1 MSLSEEKK
9 IHDRVTNPESK
20 RVQQER
26 SESHA
31 PSCVSMK
38 SDWSLNTPLEFQ
50 KEGIPT
56 DKRDQQKFGLNSSCQ
71 NASGQQ
77 IDLSSLFKPLE
88 KRAVKFLK
96 DQLKKIK
103 MHLEGST
110 AMYMDDQTPEKC
122 GRDGALKI
130 TMHILRT
137 MNQEELAE
145 RLEKSE
151 LLIECHHKHKSTLK
165 NKLKCLF
172 EGKAMQGNHTLLSKI
187 YTELYITEGRT
198 GGISEEHEV
207 RQIEIVS
214 KGQTSQETAINCND
228 IFQPLLGQETHIRTV
243 LTKGVAGIGKTV
255 SVQKFILDWAEGKA
269 NQDILLIFALPF
281 RDLNLLKSEKYS
293 LTQLLQHFLPE
304 FKIIGSVEPYA
315 NKVLFILDGMDECRL
330 PLDFKKNESCFDI
343 TTATSLDVLLTNL
356 IKGNLLPSA
365 RIWITS
371 RPAAASQ
378 IPSEYVHRV
387 TDIQGFND
395 SQKEIYF
402 RKRFSDQD
410 LANRIIAHMKS
421 SKTLYIMCHIPV
433 FCWISAT
440 VFEHLMREADRTK
453 FPKTL
458 TQMYTH
464 FLIFQMRI
472 KNEKYGRKEVTD
484 HWQSEQKFIMKL
496 GKLAFHNLQKGN
508 LLFYEED
515 LRDFGIDVSEA
526 LVYSGVCTEILT
538 EDTGLYEGKVY
549 CFVHLSVQEYLA
561 ALYTYLSHSDLPFN
575 VLYWFPK
582 ESTSL
587 KTLKNAADQALQST
601 NGNFDFNL
609 CFLLGLLVNTSVNK
623 FKRFLRENTAHNL
636 ITSTVDQALQSK
648 NGHLDLY
655 LRFLLGLSLDSS
667 QSLLQ
672 GLLTQTAQKSFD
684 SEKIIEYIKQKIR
697 ENISP
702 ERTINL
708 FHCLSELNDNSLV
721 KEVQSYLK
729 SQSVLEKLS
738 PAQWSALAFVLLTSE
753 EDLDVFDLKK
763 YSRSDKVLL
772 RLLPVVKA
780 SRTALLSSC
789 KLTMRCCEALA
800 SVISSKSCC
809 LKELDLNDNDLQD
822 SGVVSLLTG
831 LANPYCKLKILRL
844 KSCNLT
850 AKCCEQLA
858 SAIKSNTSLI
868 ELDLSDN
875 DLQDSGVNYISSAVV
890 SVYSKLETLR
900 LNSSN
905 LTGKCCEQL
914 ASTISSNSS
923 LMEVDLSDND
933 LQDSGVKLLSS
944 AVVSVHSKL
953 ETMRLSCCGVTE
965 EGCFSLASALRSNP
979 SHLRELDMSGNHIV
993 DSGVI
998 SLCVLLVD
1006 SSCKLEKLRLFD
1018 GQELKRDP
1026 TTLAS
1031 VLCSKLS
1038 ELSELDLSNSH
1049 IGDSGVDLLCAVL
1062 EDPHCTP
1069 ETLRL
1074 KGCKLSAKCCE
1085 GLASALLSN
1094 CDTLRELDMSDNDL
1108 QDSGVK
1114 LLCAALG
1121 SPQSKLVTIMLS
1133 NCGVTEEG
1141 YSALASVL
1149 GSNSSHLREL
1159 DMSRNNP
1166 KDSGLQQLCAVL
1178 QTPNCKLKNLNLSD
1192 CGITEEGCFS
1202 LASALRSNPSH
1213 LRELDMSGNHIVDSG
1228 VISLCV
1234 LLVDSSCKLEKLRL
1248 FDGQELKRD
1257 PTTLASVL
1265 CSKLSELSELDLSNS
1280 HIGNSGVDL
1289 LCAVLE
1295 DPHCKPETLRL
1306 KGCKLSAKCCEK
1318 LASTLLSNC
1327 DTLRELDMSDN
1338 ELQDSGV
1345 KLLCAALENPQCKL
1359 ATLMLRECGIT
1370 EEGFSSLASALHS
1383 NPFYLREL
1391 DMSSNR
1397 PGDSGVKRLSDILLD
1412 PKCQLEKV
1420 QLSSCGVTKNGSSS
1434 LTSALCSNPSH
1445 LRELDLSNNHLGNSE
1460 VILLCALLVDSH
1472 CKLETL
1478 RIFQGQDFKKN
1489 CSDVASALC
1498 SNLSDLRE
1506 LDLSNNHIQA
1516 SRMKL
1521 LCAVLEDHHCK
1532 LEILRLSGCEIR
1544 EEGCSSLASALCSNP
1559 SHLREL
1565 DLNYNDPG
1573 DSGVKLLSALLEDPR
1588 CKLEK
1593 LQLSGCEIREEGC
1606 SSLASALCSNPSHL
1620 RELDLNY
1627 NDPGDSGV
1635 KLLSALL
1642 KDPRCKLEI
1651 LRIRRTLG

>member
-1 MSLSEEKK
+1 
-9 IHDRVTNPESK
+9 
-20 RVQQER
+20 
-26 SESHA
+26 
-31 PSCVSMK
+31 
-38 SDWSLNTPLEFQ
+38 
-50 KEGIPT
+50 
-56 DKRDQQKFGLNSSCQ
+56 
-71 NASGQQ
+71 
-77 IDLSSLFKPLE
+77 
-88 KRAVKFLK
+88 
-96 DQLKKIK
+96 
-103 MHLEGST
+103 
-110 AMYMDDQTPEKC
+110 
-122 GRDGALKI
+122 
-130 TMHILRT
+130 
-137 MNQEELAE
+137 
-145 RLEKSE
+145 
-151 LLIECHHKHKSTLK
+151 
-165 NKLKCLF
+165 
-172 EGKAMQGNHTLLSKI
+172 MQGNHTLLSKI

-582 ESTSL
+582 EI
-587 KTLKNAADQALQST
+587 
-601 NGNFDFNL
+601 
-609 CFLLGLLVNTSVNK
+609 NK

-822 SGVVSLLTG
+822 SGVVSLL
-831 LANPYCKLKILRL
+831 

-890 SVYSKLETLR
+890 SVYSKLETLRLSSCGVTYEGCDSLAAALCSSNLRELDLSTNHLGDPGVLSLSAKLVDSTCKLEKLR

-953 ETMRLSCCGVTE
+953 ETM
-965 EGCFSLASALRSNP
+965 
-979 SHLRELDMSGNHIV
+979 
-993 DSGVI
+993 
-998 SLCVLLVD
+998 
-1006 SSCKLEKLRLFD
+1006 
-1018 GQELKRDP
+1018 
-1026 TTLAS
+1026 
-1031 VLCSKLS
+1031 
-1038 ELSELDLSNSH
+1038 
-1049 IGDSGVDLLCAVL
+1049 
-1062 EDPHCTP
+1062 
-1069 ETLRL
+1069 
-1074 KGCKLSAKCCE
+1074 
-1085 GLASALLSN
+1085 
-1094 CDTLRELDMSDNDL
+1094 
-1108 QDSGVK
+1108 
-1114 LLCAALG
+1114 
-1121 SPQSKLVTIMLS
+1121 
-1133 NCGVTEEG
+1133 
-1141 YSALASVL
+1141 
-1149 GSNSSHLREL
+1149 
-1159 DMSRNNP
+1159 
-1166 KDSGLQQLCAVL
+1166 
-1178 QTPNCKLKNLNLSD
+1178 
-1192 CGITEEGCFS
+1192 
-1202 LASALRSNPSH
+1202 
-1213 LRELDMSGNHIVDSG
+1213 
-1228 VISLCV
+1228 
-1234 LLVDSSCKLEKLRL
+1234 
-1248 FDGQELKRD
+1248 
-1257 PTTLASVL
+1257 
-1265 CSKLSELSELDLSNS
+1265 
-1280 HIGNSGVDL
+1280 
-1289 LCAVLE
+1289 
-1295 DPHCKPETLRL
+1295 
-1306 KGCKLSAKCCEK
+1306 
-1318 LASTLLSNC
+1318 
-1327 DTLRELDMSDN
+1327 
-1338 ELQDSGV
+1338 
-1345 KLLCAALENPQCKL
+1345 
-1359 ATLMLRECGIT
+1359 
-1370 EEGFSSLASALHS
+1370 
-1383 NPFYLREL
+1383 
-1391 DMSSNR
+1391 
-1397 PGDSGVKRLSDILLD
+1397 
-1412 PKCQLEKV
+1412 
-1420 QLSSCGVTKNGSSS
+1420 
-1434 LTSALCSNPSH
+1434 
-1445 LRELDLSNNHLGNSE
+1445 
-1460 VILLCALLVDSH
+1460 
-1472 CKLETL
+1472 
-1478 RIFQGQDFKKN
+1478 
-1489 CSDVASALC
+1489 
-1498 SNLSDLRE
+1498 
-1506 LDLSNNHIQA
+1506 
-1516 SRMKL
+1516 
-1521 LCAVLEDHHCK
+1521 
-1532 LEILRLSGCEIR
+1532 
-1544 EEGCSSLASALCSNP
+1544 
-1559 SHLREL
+1559 
-1565 DLNYNDPG
+1565 
-1573 DSGVKLLSALLEDPR
+1573 
-1588 CKLEK
+1588 
-1593 LQLSGCEIREEGC
+1593 
-1606 SSLASALCSNPSHL
+1606 
-1620 RELDLNY
+1620 
-1627 NDPGDSGV
+1627 
-1635 KLLSALL
+1635 
-1642 KDPRCKLEI
+1642 
-1651 LRIRRTLG
+1651 